1 MKNILV
7 IGAAGQI
14 GSELV
19 PALRDKFGAD
29 QVVAAGHSTKLP
41 DNVILSGPST
51 TIDVADYKSLE
62 KAIMDYNIDRIFH
75 MGSILSARA
84 ETQREVAH
92 QVNISGTFNILECA
106 YRQGLKMVILPS
118 SIAAFGVDSPQNMT
132 PNDTIQKPNT
142 IYGISKVFGELL
154 GNYYVSKLGLDVRG
168 LRLPGIISFKTEP
181 TAGTTDYAIEM
192 FHGAIKN
199 NCYQCYLS
207 PDTLLPMMYMPDAI
221 NALINLSESAPE
233 NLKHHSDFN
242 VHSMS
247 FTPSELAEA
256 IKELNP
262 KFRITYNV
270 DPKRQSIADSWP
282 RSLDDSAARIEWGWK
297 PEFSFEELVS
307 DMYINLSEKLLN

>member
-1 MKNILV
+1 
-7 IGAAGQI
+7 
-14 GSELV
+14 
-19 PALRDKFGAD
+19 
-29 QVVAAGHSTKLP
+29 
-41 DNVILSGPST
+41 
-51 TIDVADYKSLE
+51 
-62 KAIMDYNIDRIFH
+62 
-75 MGSILSARA
+75 
-84 ETQREVAH
+84 
-92 QVNISGTFNILECA
+92 
-106 YRQGLKMVILPS
+106 
-118 SIAAFGVDSPQNMT
+118 MT

-142 IYGISKVFGELL
+142 IYGISKVYGELL

-221 NALINLSESAPE
+221 KALINLSESAPE

-262 KFRITYNV
+262 KFKITYNV

-282 RSLDDSAARIEWGWK
+282 RSLDDSAARIEWGWE
-297 PEFSFEELVS
+297 PEFSFKELVS
-307 DMYINLSEKLLN
+307 DMYINLSEKLLI